1 MKTTKTYSIDEKI
14 YQEFDELSKKY
25 FINKSSF
32 FEEKILDFIRENR
45 DETIKSFIYMYH
57 TPERRL
63 KKWTPITDA
72 LKVTDE
78 KIKQIICDYAEYH
91 QFQIHLNEFKE
102 KMGFIEL
109 DSNQQNL
116 VPISCKILSQLN
128 LKNKNVIFKE
138 DDGIPTL
145 SFYVDVDREQI
156 KAIKEAKDLQIVQ
169 QLEKIL
175 IDKLV
180 EYINKELETK
190 NNLYITTIVQ
200 SIYLI
205 STEEFTPKMY
215 LTSRIHI
222 E

>member
-1 MKTTKTYSIDEKI
+1 MKITKTYSINEKI

-45 DETIKSFIYMYH
+45 NETIKAFTYIYH
-57 TPERRL
+57 TPDRRL
-63 KKWTPITDA
+63 KKWSPISDA

-91 QFQIHLNEFKE
+91 QFQINLNEFKE
-102 KMGFIEL
+102 KMGFIKKL
-109 DSNQQNL
+109 DSYEMQDL

-128 LKNKNVIFKE
+128 LKDKNIILKE
-138 DDGIPTL
+138 DISPTEFNIPLTNKEYKFL
-145 SFYVDVDREQI
+145 KNKKITEEFYFVNNLMKKIVD
-156 KAIKEAKDLQIVQ
+156 
-169 QLEKIL
+169 
-175 IDKLV
+175 
-180 EYINKELETK
+180 YINKELETK
-190 NNLYITTIVQ
+190 NNLYITILVDSLTIE
-200 SIYLI
+200 
-205 STEEFTPKMY
+205 STKFI